1 MEITRPVMLKWLVL
15 FLIVLT
21 SIADQNTAVEVFV
34 RAAETLQFKSC
45 LTDRIRTPYIGL
57 KLACSR
63 THA

>member
-34 RAAETLQFKSC
+34 RAA
-45 LTDRIRTPYIGL
+45 DIRTPYIGL